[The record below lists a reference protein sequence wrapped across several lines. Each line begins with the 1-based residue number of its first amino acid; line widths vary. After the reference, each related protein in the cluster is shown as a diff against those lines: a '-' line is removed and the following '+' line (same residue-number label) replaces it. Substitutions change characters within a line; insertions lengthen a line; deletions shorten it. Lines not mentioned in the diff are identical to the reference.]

1 MNPRLRLAI
10 QNARAENMPKDNIER
25 AIKKA
30 LGGDADTYEQVR
42 YEGYAPGGVAVIVEA
57 LTDNRNRTVAEVRHA
72 FGKCGGNLGTS
83 GSVAFQ
89 FSEQGVLSYPA
100 GSDEDRIMEVALEA
114 GAEDV
119 ESGTETHEVVTSP
132 DDLATVRDALD
143 GVAMMPFGAF
153 EHHIKASA
161 ADTVVLRYG
170 GADALRGTPL
180 AAFERDLG
188 ALAALAR
195 VTGKRVLLVGVIE
208 TASHDTDAYDLAV
221 ERTADA
227 LGLGFVD
234 VRSVPF
240 ALPDDLADGVHPAQA
255 WSDRIT
261 AAIVRHLNSP
271 QP

>member
-1 MNPRLRLAI
+1 MKPRCWLCSVLA
-10 QNARAENMPKDNIER
+10 
-25 AIKKA
+25 A
-30 LGGDADTYEQVR
+30 LCAG
-42 YEGYAPGGVAVIVEA
+42 
-57 LTDNRNRTVAEVRHA
+57 
-72 FGKCGGNLGTS
+72 CGGGETPHADAPRVIEWYGDSLTF
-83 GSVAFQ
+83 GSVAGPSGELTRLAVPPVRRAQ
-89 FSEQGVLSYPA
+89 ELLGDTALCVDLSLP
-100 GSDEDRIMEVALEA
+100 G
-114 GAEDV
+114 
-119 ESGTETHEVVTSP
+119 
-132 DDLATVRDALD
+132 ATVRDALD

-195 VTGKRVLLVGVIE
+195 VAGKRVLLVGVINTPGGE
-208 TASHDTDAYDLAV
+208 TDAYDLAV

-240 ALPDDLADGVHPAQA
+240 AFPDDLADGVHPAQA
-255 WSDRIT
+255 WSDRLT
-261 AAIVRHLNSP
+261 AAIVRHFEQP
-271 QP
+271 QS

>member
-1 MNPRLRLAI
+1 MMNPLTRSRCWLCALLAALCAGCGGGETPHADAPRVIEWYGDSLTFGSIAGPSGELTRLAVPPVR
-10 QNARAENMPKDNIER
+10 RAQELLGDT
-25 AIKKA
+25 A
-30 LGGDADTYEQVR
+30 LCVDLSL
-42 YEGYAPGGVAVIVEA
+42 PG
-57 LTDNRNRTVAEVRHA
+57 
-72 FGKCGGNLGTS
+72 
-83 GSVAFQ
+83 
-89 FSEQGVLSYPA
+89 
-100 GSDEDRIMEVALEA
+100 
-114 GAEDV
+114 
-119 ESGTETHEVVTSP
+119 
-132 DDLATVRDALD
+132 ATVRDALE

-153 EHHIKASA
+153 EPHIKASA
-161 ADTVVLRYG
+161 ADTVVIRYG

-234 VRSVPF
+234 VRSVPY